1 MIQRSSTIVRDL
13 THHWLSLS
21 TPHSSQTDTD
31 EKKERINRE
40 KEIVQG
46 GREEDRE
53 SEAFVLQKWKS
64 ESDYR

>member
-1 MIQRSSTIVRDL
+1 MQRRRSDKPSHL